1 MLHRISSDISVGCV
15 YALIAWNTCG
25 LGSDDDPRSE
35 GDCSLNDS
43 CGNESSE
50 LIFEF
55 PSVNMNVLGH

>member
-1 MLHRISSDISVGCV
+1 MGCV

-43 CGNESSE
+43 YGNVSSE
-50 LIFEF
+50 IIFEF
-55 PSVNMNVLGH
+55 PSVNLNFLGH